1 MEFEIKNVITSNILL
16 YGFLALVIS
25 SLFSLYFVP
34 TIRKLAYTRNLTDNP
49 SARKSHSNKVP
60 VLGGLA
66 VFLVACF
73 TMMPFAFFFN
83 NITSPATYF
92 LLAFASTTMLF
103 VGMLDDIV
111 SLKPMQK
118 LFFQIVV
125 SVLVI
130 YVGSFFIGSMDG
142 LFGVKKLNISFS
154 YALSFFI
161 YIVFINMLNLIDGI
175 DGLASGISV
184 IAFAFFALV
193 AHDSGNFYN
202 MLVAMCGLGSLIPF
216 MYFNVFSTKKIF
228 LGDNGSL
235 ALGVILGYL
244 ALDLLSVNNAP
255 EVSFLGT
262 HKILVLMAV
271 FSYPLVDTLRVFV
284 VRISRKR
291 SPFTAD
297 KNHIHYH
304 LLRLGFSH
312 KKATLVVIL
321 YSIFITTIALLMVD
335 VNINTAFVILFFIAV
350 FTICLPSFL
359 VKKRTGA
366 VGLKSISN

>member
-1 MEFEIKNVITSNILL
+1 MNIEITNVITSNILL
-16 YGFLALVIS
+16 YGLLALVIS

-34 TIRKLAYTRNLTDNP
+34 TIRKLAYTKNLTDNP
-49 SARKSHSNKVP
+49 SARKSHSKKVP

-66 VFLVACF
+66 VFLAASF
-73 TMMPFAFFFN
+73 TMMPFAFFFHN
-83 NITSPATYF
+83 VTSPSTYF

-103 VGMLDDIV
+103 VGILDDIV

-142 LFGVKKLNISFS
+142 LFGVNELNTPFSFVL
-154 YALSFFI
+154 AFFI

-184 IAFAFFALV
+184 IAFVFFALV
-193 AHDSGNFYN
+193 AHETGNYNN

-216 MYFNVFSTKKIF
+216 MYFNMFSNKKIF

-235 ALGVILGYL
+235 VLGVILGYL
-244 ALDLLSVNNAP
+244 ALDLLSVNIGTA
-255 EVSFLGT
+255 VSLFGT
-262 HKILVLMAV
+262 HKILILMAV

-291 SPFTAD
+291 SPFAAD
-297 KNHIHYH
+297 KNHIHHH
-304 LLRLGFSH
+304 LLRLGLSH
-312 KKATLVVIL
+312 RKATLVVII
-321 YSIFITTIALLMVD
+321 YSIFIITIAMLLVD
-335 VNINTAFVILFFIAV
+335 VNINIAFVVLLSIAI
-350 FTICLPSFL
+350 FTICLPSL
-359 VKKRTGA
+359 MVKNSKG
-366 VGLKSISN
+366 VISLKFASD